1 MLSRHPLDDRQ
12 PQTTGELTAPVVEAA
27 EQLGLVF
34 ITARSLELII
44 SRLRDK
50 VLRETGQTLPL
61 RARRGL
67 GAGLSLR
74 ALGLIAGAHDGQHSR
89 PAPRSHNPR
98 STAITAASTRECTSS
113 LRRIAFTCSLTV
125 PSEMPNSRA
134 MVLLLWPSAR

>member
-34 ITARSLELII
+34 ITARSLEVII

-67 GAGLSLR
+67 GYR
-74 ALGLIAGAHDGQHSR
+74 
-89 PAPRSHNPR
+89 
-98 STAITAASTRECTSS
+98 
-113 LRRIAFTCSLTV
+113 FT
-125 PSEMPNSRA
+125 PSD
-134 MVLLLWPSAR
+134 